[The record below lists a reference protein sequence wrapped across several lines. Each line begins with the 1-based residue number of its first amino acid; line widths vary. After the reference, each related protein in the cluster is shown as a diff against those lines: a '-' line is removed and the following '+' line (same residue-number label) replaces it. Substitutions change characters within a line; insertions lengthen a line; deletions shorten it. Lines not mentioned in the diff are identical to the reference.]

1 MDGAAEKWR
10 AEISNTPVVEIS
22 GVSADMRRA
31 NELKSPWT
39 GLFQQTLKARLDYL
53 IYRKDAKGA
62 KFWITVIS
70 SLRTLRLC
78 GESGRLETY
87 QVIPNARIRNDP
99 AGSRS
104 ITAYNLTN
112 PLAAVRSRT

>member
-10 AEISNTPVVEIS
+10 AEISSTQVVEIS

-39 GLFQQTLKARLDYL
+39 GLFQRTLKARLDYL
-53 IYRKDAKGA
+53 IHRKDAKGA

-78 GESGRLETY
+78 GESGSFGNLSGYSQRKDTE
-87 QVIPNARIRNDP
+87 
-99 AGSRS
+99 RS
-104 ITAYNLTN
+104 GGKSFYHC
-112 PLAAVRSRT
+112 V